1 MNYGSKKKILIVGS
15 ESEIAK
21 PVLDEIYERND
32 EITTISRRKNSS
44 NKNKDHFCVDLSNI
58 QNVINMSEQI
68 CKKIFD
74 VMVYFPAIF
83 NPCSIDNLKDNQII
97 KEINVNLVSAVL
109 ITNAIVPSMIKKKK
123 GKLLFLG
130 SSSSYAGFANTSI
143 YSSTK
148 HGLLGF
154 CRSLSEELREKGI
167 KVSCISPGL
176 IKTKMAEPVLK
187 DHDIN
192 TLIAPKE
199 ISDLI
204 NQLIYNPPLS
214 MWQEEIILK
223 RTSYK

>member
-1 MNYGSKKKILIVGS
+1 MINSLKKKILIVGS
-15 ESEIAK
+15 ESELAK
-21 PVLDEIYERND
+21 PVIEEGCERND

-44 NKNKDHFCVDLSNI
+44 YNNKVHFCIDLSNTK
-58 QNVINMSEQI
+58 NVINLSEQI
-68 CKKIFD
+68 SKEIFD
-74 VMVYFPAIF
+74 VMIYFPAIF
-83 NPCSIDNLKDNQII
+83 NPCGVDKLNDYQII
-97 KEINVNLVSAVL
+97 NEINVNLVSAVL
-109 ITNAIVPSMIKKKK
+109 ITKAIIPGMIEKKK

-130 SSSSYAGFANTSI
+130 SSSSYAGFKNTSI

-154 CRSLSEELREKGI
+154 CRSLSEEFRDKGI
-167 KVSCISPGL
+167 KVSCIAPAL

-187 DHDIN
+187 NHDIN
-192 TLIAPKE
+192 TLIEPKE

-204 NQLIYNPPLS
+204 NQLIYNPPKS

>member
-1 MNYGSKKKILIVGS
+1 MI
-15 ESEIAK
+15 
-21 PVLDEIYERND
+21 
-32 EITTISRRKNSS
+32 
-44 NKNKDHFCVDLSNI
+44 
-58 QNVINMSEQI
+58 
-68 CKKIFD
+68 
-74 VMVYFPAIF
+74 YFPAIF
-83 NPCSIDNLKDNQII
+83 NPCRVDKLNDDQII
-97 KEINVNLVSAVL
+97 NEINVNLVSAVL
-109 ITNAIVPSMIKKKK
+109 ITKAIIPKMIGKKK

-130 SSSSYAGFANTSI
+130 SSSSYAGFKNTSI

-154 CRSLSEELREKGI
+154 CRSLSEELRDKGI
-167 KVSCISPGL
+167 KISCIAPSL

-187 DHDIN
+187 NNDIN
-192 TLIAPKE
+192 TLIRPEE